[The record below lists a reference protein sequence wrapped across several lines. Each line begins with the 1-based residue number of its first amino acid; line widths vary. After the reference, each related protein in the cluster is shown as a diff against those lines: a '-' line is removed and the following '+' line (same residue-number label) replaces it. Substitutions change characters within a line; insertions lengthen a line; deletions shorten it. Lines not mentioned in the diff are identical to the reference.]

1 VNQTINEARSAF
13 ATRPLEVAGLLLLA
27 ALTIASYGFARPAAE
42 SLFVER
48 YGSANLPWAWLGV
61 GVAAVATTAL
71 YNRVVT
77 AVSLVQLWPRAVLV
91 ICAVCALLLAATAL
105 GVRHAEF
112 ALYIWKDLYIVVLV
126 ELVGPR
132 FAIRLAAIVG
142 ANRARAARARL
153 AAFFAATIGADE
165 PDAAAIDA
173 KNSVIVEKL
182 GHRRR
187 DYSKFD
193 ANPAGCGRIR
203 AT

>member
-1 VNQTINEARSAF
+1 MCELRSLLFLEMAR
-13 ATRPLEVAGLLLLA
+13 TRAARCALA
-27 ALTIASYGFARPAAE
+27 ARPDEPNATSVWAKLTLIKIIGCRQTLCVVAQ
-42 SLFVER
+42 LVV
-48 YGSANLPWAWLGV
+48 GV
-61 GVAAVATTAL
+61 GIGIVGI
-71 YNRVVT
+71 VV
-77 AVSLVQLWPRAVLV
+77 V
-91 ICAVCALLLAATAL
+91 
-105 GVRHAEF
+105 GVG
-112 ALYIWKDLYIVVLV
+112 IGIVGIVVGIVGIVVLV